1 MRNKSK
7 GDCMTKPTNYEV
19 MKSIDAFYLK
29 KNFRKLLKLIA
40 ANSLIGIVEY
50 YPTEGFIPEVK
61 KTMAGNLV
69 KTEYNKKWPG
79 TVSSKKAKI
88 DYYWIPK
95 DKKDII
101 KLLDDILNY
110 YGENDADATIDFFIE
125 EDNEIILFITAH
137 EEIIQVHKKFYEPQ

>member
-1 MRNKSK
+1 MKNKSK
-7 GDCMTKPTNYEV
+7 GDCMTKTTNYEV

-29 KNFRKLLKLIA
+29 KNFKKLLKLIA

-61 KTMAGNLV
+61 KNMAEKLV

-88 DYYWIPK
+88 DYYCLPK

-110 YGENDADATIDFFIE
+110 YGENDADATVDFFIE
-125 EDNEIILFITAH
+125 ENDGIILFITAH
-137 EEIIQVHKKFYEPQ
+137 EEVIQVHKKFYEPQ

>member
-7 GDCMTKPTNYEV
+7 GDCMTKTTNYEV
-19 MKSIDAFYLK
+19 MKSIDAFYFK

-40 ANSLIGIVEY
+40 ANSLIGMVEY
-50 YPTEGFIPEVK
+50 YPTEGFIPEIK
-61 KTMAGNLV
+61 KTMAGKLV

-79 TVSSKKAKI
+79 TVNSKKGKI
-88 DYYWIPK
+88 DYYWLPK

-110 YGENDADATIDFFIE
+110 YGENDGDATVDFFIE
-125 EDNEIILFITAH
+125 EDDEIILFITSH
-137 EEIIQVHKKFYEPQ
+137 EEVIQVHKKFYEPQ